1 MKATILTLAAAVAPV
16 LAGIPPAEFKFP
28 EAESELSVEFTWSGQ
43 SRTVMAGQLFGSNI
57 TSQKPQLAVD
67 QQKFKA
73 LADYKGEYIIVM
85 IDPDAPSP
93 DDPKLK
99 FILHWLQTSVTAQ
112 TTMASN
118 STLGGQMA
126 LLPKAGQ
133 QPQVPYAPPAP
144 PPTSSAHRYIIYAFA
159 QPSNFT
165 MPRTFAN
172 FSGTNRASFNIDNFV
187 RDANLDKPLAA
198 EYFYVSRQSNVPG
211 TFVDQP
217 GGSYPG
223 GNGNAIFTAN
233 QTRPASPSSG
243 SNNGTRPAPTT
254 PSSGGSGGGGGT
266 PAGGQGTTF
275 TPPSIPGN
283 AAVKQSAGM
292 GALLGAG
299 VVGLTMLL

>member
-1 MKATILTLAAAVAPV
+1 MKATFLTIAAAVAPV

-43 SRTVMAGQLFGSNI
+43 SRTVVAGQLFGSNI
-57 TSQKPQLAVD
+57 TSQKPQLAID
-67 QQKFKA
+67 QKKFKT
-73 LADYKGEYIIVM
+73 LADYKGEYIIAMV
-85 IDPDAPSP
+85 DPDAPSP
-93 DDPKLK
+93 DDPKLR

-126 LLPKAGQ
+126 LLPKAGR

-159 QPSNFT
+159 QPANFT
-165 MPRTFAN
+165 MPRSFAN
-172 FSGTNRASFNIDNFV
+172 FSGTNRAYFNIDNFV
-187 RDANLDKPLAA
+187 REANLAKPLAA
-198 EYFYVSRQSNVPG
+198 EYFYVSRQPKVPG

-217 GGSYPG
+217 GGTYPG
-223 GNGNAIFTAN
+223 GNGNAIFPGNLTKPAN
-233 QTRPASPSSG
+233 PSSG

-254 PSSGGSGGGGGT
+254 PSGGGSSGGGT

-275 TPPSIPGN
+275 TPPSLPGN
-283 AAVKQSAGM
+283 AAVKQSAGL

>member
-243 SNNGTRPAPTT
+243 SNNGTRPAPTDRK
-254 PSSGGSGGGGGT
+254 S
-266 PAGGQGTTF
+266 
-275 TPPSIPGN
+275 
-283 AAVKQSAGM
+283 
-292 GALLGAG
+292 
-299 VVGLTMLL
+299 VV